1 MSGVSLPQRAWTALA
16 GAAFVAFF
24 ATSCAT
30 SASSQT
36 LFGGWF
42 ERDRVLFGQ
51 SAPYGQALPQ
61 TEQPNA
67 DGELAPALQRQIVP
81 YPGKEPPGT
90 SSSTRRIPF
99 FI

>member
-1 MSGVSLPQRAWTALA
+1 MSGVNLPQRAWTVLA

-30 SASSQT
+30 SALSQT

-51 SAPYGQALPQ
+51 SAAFGQAVPQ
-61 TEQPNA
+61 TEPNA

-81 YPGKEPPGT
+81 YPG
-90 SSSTRRIPF
+90 
-99 FI
+99 

>member
-1 MSGVSLPQRAWTALA
+1 MSRSFADVGVSLPQRAWTALA

-30 SASSQT
+30 AASSQT

-67 DGELAPALQRQIVP
+67 DGELEHVP
-81 YPGKEPPGT
+81 PKLNRWGSMGFT
-90 SSSTRRIPF
+90 GRSG
-99 FI
+99 